1 MQRRGGV
8 RGARE
13 RHVRR
18 RRRRQGLRS
27 RSRGRLDR
35 RHPPGGGGLPE
46 PGTRT
51 EGNSVSD
58 EANREDAAEVVGG
71 SSYTA
76 PDLTLIGQS
85 HIDAYEATDGEEG
98 YLWNGATCLILRT
111 TGAKS
116 GEPRKSALIYAA
128 HTANGDDAYVLIASQ
143 GGAPTHPNW
152 YHNLVA
158 HPDAEVQVKGD
169 IIPVRARTAE

>member
-1 MQRRGGV
+1 MQRGGRV

-18 RRRRQGLRS
+18 RRRRQGLRA
-27 RSRGRLDR
+27 RPRGRFDG

-51 EGNSVSD
+51 EGNSVSE
-58 EANREDAAEVVGG
+58 EANREDPAREDPAEVVGG
-71 SSYTA
+71 TYTA
-76 PDLTLIGQS
+76 PDLTLIGQN
-85 HIDAYEATDGEEG
+85 HIDAYEATDGEQG

-128 HTANGDDAYVLIASQ
+128 HTVNGHDAYVPLASQ
-143 GGAPTHPNW
+143 G
-152 YHNLVA
+152 
-158 HPDAEVQVKGD
+158 
-169 IIPVRARTAE
+169 RA